1 MSWSPPFQEV
11 RRFFLDKYSL
21 LYQYSMKKREKKSDF
36 FIFIAKMLRVNT
48 VETFAT
54 QD

>member
-21 LYQYSMKKREKKSDF
+21 WYRYSIKKGRKIRF